1 VLVSDGD
8 ALELF
13 RQAQQDGR
21 VTAQTVEAV
30 FKRSEDL
37 VQPRNPGWIP
47 GAAHS
52 LTLGNAVSSHAG
64 GSNSAAAWQEVAVR
78 KIRDKLT
85 ASVLGNPHRLKRAFR
100 KYDVDGNGLVL
111 AYISM
116 SVSVCVCDSNLFMR
130 KCRRYIPH
138 RPATVCTRND

>member
-13 RQAQQDGR
+13 RQAQQNGR

-30 FKRSEDL
+30 FKRSEGM

-52 LTLGNAVSSHAG
+52 LTLGNATPSHAG
-64 GSNSAAAWQEVAVR
+64 GSNGAATWQDASVR

-100 KYDVDGNGLVL
+100 KYDVDGNGLVHPPV
-111 AYISM
+111 
-116 SVSVCVCDSNLFMR
+116 SVSMCWLVYAV
-130 KCRRYIPH
+130 
-138 RPATVCTRND
+138 